1 MNYIQYIAFLS
12 VVIGLL
18 VGVIGTIFIT
28 YRKVDAIMHIDI
40 SDPEKDKYNLMILCP
55 LEELHK
61 RKYLI
66 VEVKETK

>member
-1 MNYIQYIAFLS
+1 MNYIQYVIFSS
-12 VVIGLL
+12 VVLGLL
-18 VGVIGTIFIT
+18 VGVIGSMIIT

-40 SDPEKDKYNLMILCP
+40 SNPEKDKYNLMILCP
-55 LEELHK
+55 IEELHK